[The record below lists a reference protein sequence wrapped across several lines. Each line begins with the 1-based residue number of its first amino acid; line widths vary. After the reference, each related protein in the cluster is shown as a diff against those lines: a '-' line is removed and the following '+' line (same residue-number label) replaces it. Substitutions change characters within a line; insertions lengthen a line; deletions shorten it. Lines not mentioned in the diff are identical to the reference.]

1 MAKENKELLTERF
14 QELAGIKP
22 LESLN
27 EKDKEKEDLKESL
40 LNEDI
45 FGAVA
50 GIMGLLGTAGI
61 VTALEMAA
69 DDPAFKEKHPKAQ
82 ATLKKIFT
90 FLQDIGGAAGRELRR

>member
-1 MAKENKELLTERF
+1 
-14 QELAGIKP
+14 
-22 LESLN
+22 
-27 EKDKEKEDLKESL
+27 
-40 LNEDI
+40 
-45 FGAVA
+45 
-50 GIMGLLGTAGI
+50 MGLLGTAGI

>member
-27 EKDKEKEDLKESL
+27 EKEKEKEDLKEAL

-45 FGAVA
+45 FGALA
-50 GIMGLLGTAGI
+50 GMMGLLGTAGV

-69 DDPAFKEKHPKAQ
+69 EDPAFKEKHPKAQ
-82 ATLKKIFT
+82 AALKKIFD
-90 FLQDIGGAAGRELRR
+90 FLHDIGGAAGRELRR